1 MEEKGTGL
9 TMVQSRSDTT
19 MSRGRSEEVP
29 VATFSAVPCSVFTV
43 ALAHTNVF
51 ADLAFLAPSAASRVR
66 GGLRCA
72 AKSKSGPPGH
82 TVHQI
87 GRHFRPPAHN
97 FVAKRGEDTRGACA
111 RDAMAQSVRERVRT
125 RIDVRSISC
134 CVAFVLVETH
144 GLSYQPTSPHTRL
157 RNVQQGTFH
166 VTWLAQRNEIDF
178 KSPGGQQAY
187 GTKITSR
194 LCQKC

>member
-1 MEEKGTGL
+1 
-9 TMVQSRSDTT
+9 MVQSRSDTT
-19 MSRGRSEEVP
+19 MSRGRSEEVT

-97 FVAKRGEDTRGACA
+97 FVAKRAEDTRGACV
-111 RDAMAQSVRERVRT
+111 REAMAQSVRERVWT

-144 GLSYQPTSPHTRL
+144 GFSYPPTYPATKCSGRYLPRHLASTRD
-157 RNVQQGTFH
+157 
-166 VTWLAQRNEIDF
+166 EIDF

>member
-1 MEEKGTGL
+1 
-9 TMVQSRSDTT
+9 MVQSRSDTT

-111 RDAMAQSVRERVRT
+111 REAMAQSVRERVRT

-157 RNVQQGTFH
+157 RNVLEGTFL
-166 VTWLAQRNEIDF
+166 VNWLAQRDEWISKVREANRLMGLKLHQDCVKNVDF
-178 KSPGGQQAY
+178 
-187 GTKITSR
+187 IV
-194 LCQKC
+194 

>member
-1 MEEKGTGL
+1 
-9 TMVQSRSDTT
+9 MVQSRSDTT

-29 VATFSAVPCSVFTV
+29 VATFSAVPCSVFAV

-51 ADLAFLAPSAASRVR
+51 ADLAFLASSAASRVR

-72 AKSKSGPPGH
+72 AKRKSGPPGR

-97 FVAKRGEDTRGACA
+97 FAAKRGEDTRGACA
-111 RDAMAQSVRERVRT
+111 RDAMAQSVCESVRT

-134 CVAFVLVETH
+134 CVAFVPVETD
-144 GLSYQPTSPHTRL
+144 GLPHQPTSPIPGHTYPTTHVL
-157 RNVQQGTFH
+157 EGTFH
-166 VTWLAQRNEIDF
+166 VTWVAHSVEMVIIF
-178 KSPGGQQAY
+178 
-187 GTKITSR
+187 
-194 LCQKC
+194 

>member
-1 MEEKGTGL
+1 
-9 TMVQSRSDTT
+9 MVQSRSDTT

-51 ADLAFLAPSAASRVR
+51 ADLAFLASSAASRVR

-72 AKSKSGPPGH
+72 AERKSGLTGR

-111 RDAMAQSVRERVRT
+111 RDAMAQSVRESVRS

-134 CVAFVLVETH
+134 LCRLRPCGDRWTSSPAYLPTYPATSSCLSIRQMSIHPVLVV
-144 GLSYQPTSPHTRL
+144 LL
-157 RNVQQGTFH
+157 
-166 VTWLAQRNEIDF
+166 L
-178 KSPGGQQAY
+178 
-187 GTKITSR
+187 
-194 LCQKC
+194 L